1 MGDDKMYKELDLFLN
16 DFDTDSDGLLNY
28 WYDLAFEDAID
39 ILDKFDDEDWEE
51 LFKNLDEKSIN
62 WKLRLVYCLEDKDNQ
77 NEVKVIKKFLESEND
92 DLFIKTVDIVRVY
105 FDSSLVLDNKEYVE
119 RIDKI
124 LPQLSELTADNII
137 SMKKQI

>member
-1 MGDDKMYKELDLFLN
+1 MYKELDLFLN